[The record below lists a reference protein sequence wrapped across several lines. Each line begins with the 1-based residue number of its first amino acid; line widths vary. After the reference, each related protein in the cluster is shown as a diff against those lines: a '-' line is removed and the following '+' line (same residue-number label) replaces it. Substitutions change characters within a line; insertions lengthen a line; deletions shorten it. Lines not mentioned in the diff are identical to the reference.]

1 MKKVLSA
8 VLAAAMIASLTACGS
23 SNSGSAA
30 SAATTAAGAAAGTE
44 AAGDTAADAAGES
57 ATEAGEPLSGE
68 EFIKKGYRI
77 AYILNVAS
85 SDIFQMAAASAKETA
100 EALGM
105 TVDVYFTDTDN
116 VKFQDF
122 VNTCAG
128 QGYDAMFL
136 SHGNQ
141 ETAFDLVSM
150 LQEKGIEVVCF
161 DTQLTDANRN
171 SVTVPGVTQM
181 FQNDQMM
188 ADLLLDYIC
197 NTIYPEKVANKE
209 PIKILKIWRGPGVS
223 PFDRRQETYLKYEQ
237 EGLIE
242 TLETLG
248 PIDTA
253 NGEASMAQVVASA
266 LPKYPAGTVDAIW
279 GCYDAYTRGAYV
291 ALTEANRKDIPVVS
305 VDISNQ
311 DINYMLDGSNV
322 WRACSTVDFS
332 TIGEQGIRILAMKL
346 HGDETEDVYNLT
358 PSLVLA
364 EDLNKDSNVLNLK
377 DSIEG
382 YGVNN
387 DHIAEWMEPYIAKK

>member
-1 MKKVLSA
+1 MKKFLPLVLSLSM
-8 VLAAAMIASLTACGS
+8 VVSLTACAG
-23 SNSGSAA
+23 GTAGKETVSASEA
-30 SAATTAAGAAAGTE
+30 QTTAPSLSTSG
-44 AAGDTAADAAGES
+44 
-57 ATEAGEPLSGE
+57 EAGQVGE
-68 EFIKKGYRI
+68 DDFASKGYRI

-85 SDIFQMAAASAKETA
+85 SDIFQMAVAAAKETA
-100 EALGM
+100 ESLGM

-141 ETAFDLVSM
+141 ETAYDLVSM
-150 LQEKGIEVVCF
+150 LQEKGIKVVCF

-197 NTIYPEKVANKE
+197 NTLYPEKVAKKE
-209 PIKILKIWRGPGVS
+209 PVKILKLWRGPGVS
-223 PFDRRQETYLKYEQ
+223 PFDRRQETYLQYEQ
-237 EGLIE
+237 AGLIE
-242 TLETLG
+242 TVETLG

-266 LPKYPAGTVDAIW
+266 LPKYPEGTVDAIW
-279 GCYDAYTRGAYV
+279 GCFDAYTRGAYV
-291 ALTEANRKDIPVVS
+291 ALMEAGRKDIPVVS

-311 DINYMLDGSNV
+311 DINYMLDGNNV
-322 WRACSTVDFS
+322 WKACSTVDFS

-346 HGDETEDVYNLT
+346 HGDETEEVYNLT
-358 PSLVLA
+358 PSLVLVD
-364 EDLNKDSNVLNLK
+364 DLGADSNVLNLK
-377 DSIEG
+377 DSIDG

-387 DHIAEWMEPYIAKK
+387 DHIPEWMEPYIAKK